1 MELDY
6 IENVNEF
13 DEHVVRLYN
22 FNQVEAILFRD
33 LILEVINNNL
43 KLNLEKLNF
52 IKTRNCNLILGL
64 LDSDE
69 GIFTKDNETFF
80 CALTK
85 DGYQNIVKLLEPYC
99 TQEKKNHQYLYDL
112 DNNINLLF
120 APEGTW

>member
-22 FNQVEAILFRD
+22 FNQAEAIQFRD
-33 LILEVINNNL
+33 LILEVIHNNH
-43 KLNLEKLNF
+43 KLDLEKLDF
-52 IKTRNCNLILGL
+52 VRSRNCNLVLGIFG
-64 LDSDE
+64 SDE
-69 GIFTKDNETFF
+69 GIFSKDDETFF

-85 DGYQNIVKLLEPYC
+85 EGYQNIVKLLEPYC
-99 TQEKKNHQYLYDL
+99 TQEKKTHQYLYDL

>member
-22 FNQVEAILFRD
+22 FSQTEVIQFRD
-33 LILEVINNNL
+33 LILEVINNNI
-43 KLNLEKLNF
+43 KLNLEKLDF

-64 LDSDE
+64 WDSDE

-85 DGYQNIVKLLEPYC
+85 EGYQNIIKLLAPYC
-99 TQEKKNHQYLYDL
+99 TQEKRKSQYLYDL
-112 DNNINLLF
+112 DNNINLLL
-120 APEGTW
+120 APNGTW